1 MATARSV
8 YISAA
13 ANRADVADC
22 RPHDG
27 LLAFGSARLVALWE
41 SNVSRQASVRPV
53 QIIVRLSPMTTLF
66 TQSPT
71 SNGIH
76 KTLAGHEGHVTA
88 LRFIKTPSSNST
100 PSRHLVTGDS
110 LGQVRLWKQHSETQ
124 QWSTRAVLSG
134 HVKSIS
140 AVTTVALGDGSSGD
154 HFLVFTASSDASIRV
169 WRIRTEAEPELPRK
183 ELVQRIDTKGKIPLS
198 LETSFLPASSSE
210 SQGVL
215 SPSSRLL
222 FTTPVCFFPG
232 VALAVGSTD
241 KRLTIYASPTA
252 SSIKFTKSLSLEGH
266 SDWIRCLSFITP
278 IPADAPSS
286 STSTSPNYD
295 IASSE
300 VLLASGSQD
309 NYIRL
314 WRFSPAPVRTDST
327 TGLTSGLEALDALDQ
342 STSSAEGEL
351 RLKSHQFIVGDTSSP
366 SCESFACASEA
377 VLLGHDA
384 WVTGLRWS
392 PLVDP
397 KDGLRLLSASADR
410 SMILWTPTPIV
421 ATSVPDEDTSQSSTL
436 KGASSSSVWTSSR
449 RFGEFS
455 SATNLGFFGALW
467 GFNARTVLANGWGG
481 SWHAWRRKEGEEAE
495 AESWDPIVATTG
507 HFGEVR
513 CVEWEPEGEYLMSAG
528 ELVTRHDM
536 ATRLH
541 GPWRRKGP
549 QGAQIETWHELARP
563 QIHGYPLSSIA
574 FLDRLSFV
582 SGADEKIVRVFSA
595 PGNLLKSLNQLSQI
609 EFAQDGEDRPMAAN
623 VPPLGLSNRA
633 IGKTEAEEEQIPKET
648 EGGLYTTAFSNA
660 SLTVPDHPP
669 YEEHLLGSTL
679 WPEIEKL
686 YGHGFELL
694 SIAARRSDGPSSSSQ
709 LIATSC
715 KATVEQHAA
724 VRLFEPKLGKMVGP
738 KDGLKGH
745 SLSITKV
752 VFGGE
757 GGKWLLSV
765 SRDRSWRM
773 FERTEDED
781 LYCPHKAGVKA
792 HARIIWDACFSH
804 DAETFFTASRDKSV
818 KVWSTSTWQ
827 EVETIKFEEAATAVA
842 CTRNGGK
849 HVLAVG
855 LENGEIRVFVKA
867 IEPVEGWKEVV
878 VLGPEIAHVQTVTSL
893 SFCPKKM
900 EDASTVRLA
909 SGSEDRSVR
918 IIDVAIWT

>member
-41 SNVSRQASVRPV
+41 SN
-53 QIIVRLSPMTTLF
+53 
-66 TQSPT
+66 SPT

-169 WRIRTEAEPELPRK
+169 WRIRTEAEPEL
-183 ELVQRIDTKGKIPLS
+183 VQRIDTKGKIPLS
-198 LETSFLPASSSE
+198 LETSFLPASSS
-210 SQGVL
+210 
-215 SPSSRLL
+215 
-222 FTTPVCFFPG
+222 

-241 KRLTIYASPTA
+241 KRLTIYASPTT

-286 STSTSPNYD
+286 TSTSLNYD

-528 ELVTRHDM
+528 HDM

-715 KATVEQHAA
+715 KATVEQHAV
-724 VRLFEPKLGKMVGP
+724 VRLFEPKLGKMVAP

-773 FERTEDED
+773 FERIEDED

-878 VLGPEIAHVQTVTSL
+878 ELGPEIAHVQTVTSL

>member
-22 RPHDG
+22 RAPDG
-27 LLAFGSARLVALWE
+27 LLAFGSAHLVALCE
-41 SNVSRQASVRPV
+41 SN
-53 QIIVRLSPMTTLF
+53 
-66 TQSPT
+66 SPT
-71 SNGIH
+71 AHGIH
-76 KTLAGHEGHVTA
+76 KTLAGHEGNLTA
-88 LRFIKTPSSNST
+88 LRFSKTPSSNPT

-110 LGQVRLWKQHSETQ
+110 LGQVRLWKQHSKTQ

-140 AVTTVALGDGSSGD
+140 AVATVALGDGSNGD

-169 WRIRTEAEPELPRK
+169 WRIRTDAEPEL
-183 ELVQRIDTKGKIPLS
+183 VQKIDTKGKIPLS
-198 LETSFLPASSSE
+198 LETSFLPASSSQ
-210 SQGVL
+210 SQGVFP
-215 SPSSRLL
+215 PSSRLL
-222 FTTPVCFFPG
+222 LTNPVCFFPG

-241 KRLTIYASPTA
+241 KRLAIYASPTA
-252 SSIKFTKSLSLEGH
+252 SSIKVGHPNQFLLITARAHISPFQFTKSLSLEGH

-286 STSTSPNYD
+286 STSTSLNYD

-314 WRFSPAPVRTDST
+314 WRFSPAPVRTDSM

-351 RLKSHQFIVGDTSSP
+351 RLKSHQFIVGDPSSP

-410 SMILWTPTPIV
+410 SMILWTPTPVV

-436 KGASSSSVWTSSR
+436 KGASSSSIWTSSR

-481 SWHAWRRKEGEEAE
+481 SWHAWRRKEAEEGE

-513 CVEWEPEGEYLMSAG
+513 CAEWEPEGEYLMSAG
-528 ELVTRHDM
+528 HDM

-549 QGAQIETWHELARP
+549 HGAQIETWHELARP

-595 PGNLLKSLNQLSQI
+595 PGNLVKSLNQLSQI
-609 EFAQDGEDRPMAAN
+609 EFVQDGEDRPMAAN

-633 IGKTEAEEEQIPKET
+633 IGKSDAEEEQIPKEA

-686 YGHGFELL
+686 YGHGYELL
-694 SIAARRSDGPSSSSQ
+694 SIAARRSEGRSSSSQ

-715 KATVEQHAA
+715 KATVEQHAV

-765 SRDRSWRM
+765 SRDRSWRV
-773 FERTEDED
+773 FKRTEDED
-781 LYCPHKAGVKA
+781 LYRPHKAGVKA
-792 HARIIWDACFSH
+792 HARIIWDACFSP

-818 KVWSTSTWQ
+818 KVWSTSTWH
-827 EVETIKFEEAATAVA
+827 EIETIKFEEAATAVA

-849 HVLAVG
+849 DVLAVG
-855 LENGEIRVFVKA
+855 LENGEIRVFVKP
-867 IEPVEGWKEVV
+867 IERVEGWKEVV

-900 EDASTVRLA
+900 EDALTVRLA

-918 IIDVAIWT
+918 IIDVSIWT